1 MDERYQVNERLA
13 SELAERL
20 NVVRECVVRAE
31 DSLVIRNFPEA
42 RRLYGRVALLN
53 RELLGHQTVR
63 LAARKE
69 MLDGLRLL
77 NVSIDQ
83 FARLRVGEPA
93 ATLVQECRRA
103 IAGDSLDT
111 LPKLMEFGA

>member
-1 MDERYQVNERLA
+1 
-13 SELAERL
+13 
-20 NVVRECVVRAE
+20 
-31 DSLVIRNFPEA
+31 
-42 RRLYGRVALLN
+42 VALLN
-53 RELLGHQTVR
+53 RELLGHQVAEKPCELNLGAPFQTVR